1 MKKIIL
7 FLGLTF
13 IAFLLTKCKK
23 DFVSPD
29 EIQPVQQMTDLDVP
43 QDFDYKTAKDI
54 ELTFKSTKRKA
65 TNQIKYDVYL
75 YDENKLNKDIT
86 YVDEAGNTINATVQ
100 LTDALNNKI
109 ATIVTDKPDITLHVT
124 IPTYITSLYVVRNEM
139 GVFSSSVI
147 SVNGNKAAF
156 EQNTYK
162 TSATVNDIFYGTNG
176 GGDLFTIDES
186 TKELTVISSLPNN
199 DGSYTC
205 AIDPVARK
213 LYTIGNSYPYY
224 LYSYDI
230 DAASWKTIG
239 TVGYGGPR
247 LGFNQNDG
255 LLYFSTYSYVFVLDP
270 SNASILSVYYLS
282 GLQTTS
288 GGDLTFDSAGTMYI
302 STTSG
307 LYRCEFTDG
316 NTINAIWVSSES
328 LPNYPNSLTFDSN
341 DELWWATAI
350 GDEGYTFIMDKVTGG
365 WQSRSTYSTVIHDL
379 ATLPYDESAIPTTD
393 TDGDGIVDFYDEFP
407 DDPTKAS
414 SSYTPSIYGWGTY
427 AFEDLWPSQGDF
439 DFNDLV
445 VNYRYTNIA
454 NADGL
459 VVETKLNYVI
469 KNIGGSFR
477 NGFGIQ
483 LNIDESLIKQVTG
496 YRLTEALITVDSKG
510 LEINQSK
517 PVIIVFDNAWT
528 NDQNR
533 EIELTITYSEPID
546 AALIGDYNPFIFI
559 DGDRER
565 EVHLSNMPP
574 TDLANLSY
582 FGTFDDNSDF
592 TTQSFYKD
600 KNNLP
605 WAIDIIHDFVYP
617 TEKSEIILGYPY
629 FAKWAESGGL
639 SYTDWYK
646 EIDGYRNYDYLVQD

>member
-1 MKKIIL
+1 MKKITLLLSLVLITFL
-7 FLGLTF
+7 F
-13 IAFLLTKCKK
+13 TKCKK
-23 DFVSPD
+23 DFVNPV
-29 EIQPVQQMTDLDVP
+29 EEHLVQQMTDLEVP
-43 QDFDYKTAKDI
+43 QNFDYKTSKDI
-54 ELTFKSTKRKA
+54 VLTLKSFKRKA
-65 TNQIKYDVYL
+65 TNQIKYEVYL
-75 YDENKLNKDIT
+75 FDDSKLNREVSYI
-86 YVDEAGNTINATVQ
+86 DEEGNTVNASLQ

-109 ATIVTDKPDITLHVT
+109 ATVVTDNTDFTLHVT
-124 IPTYITSLYVVRNEM
+124 IPAYIKSLYVVRNEM
-139 GVFSSSVI
+139 GVFSSSVVP
-147 SVNGNKAAF
+147 VNGNKAAF
-156 EQNTYK
+156 EKSTYK
-162 TSATVNDIFYGTNG
+162 SSVAVNDIFYGTNG
-176 GGDLFTIDES
+176 NGDLFTIDES
-186 TKELTVISSLPNN
+186 TKELTVIGSLPNN

-213 LYTIGNSYPYY
+213 LYTIGNYYPYY

-230 DAASWKTIG
+230 DAGNWETVGA
-239 TVGYGGPR
+239 VGYGGPR
-247 LGFNQNDG
+247 LGYNQNDG
-255 LLYFSTYSYVFVLDP
+255 LLYFSTYYYVIVLDP
-270 SNASILSVYYLS
+270 TDASILSVYYLS

-288 GGDLTFDSAGTMYI
+288 GGDLTFDSEGTMYI

-328 LPNYPNSLTFDSN
+328 LPSYPNSLTFDSN

-350 GDEGYTFIMDKVTGG
+350 DGEGYTFIMDKVTGG
-365 WQSRSTYSTVIHDL
+365 WQERSIYSTVIHDL
-379 ATLPYDESAIPTTD
+379 ATLPYDQNAIPSTD
-393 TDGDGIVDFYDEFP
+393 SDGDGIIDFYDEYP
-407 DDPTKAS
+407 NDPNKATNT
-414 SSYTPSIYGWGTY
+414 YTPSIYGWGSY

-445 VNYRYTNIA
+445 LNYRYTNIA

-459 VVETKLNYVI
+459 VVETKLNFVI

-483 LNIDESLIKQVTG
+483 LNMDASLIQQVSG
-496 YRLTEALITVDSKG
+496 YRLTEGLISLDGKG
-510 LEINQSK
+510 LETNQSK
-517 PVIIVFDNAWT
+517 PVIIVFDNAWA
-528 NDQNR
+528 NDKNR

-546 AALIGDYNPFIFI
+546 PTLTGNYNPFIFI

-592 TTQSFYKD
+592 NSSSFYKD

-617 TEKSEIILGYPY
+617 KEKSEIILGYPY
-629 FAKWAESGGL
+629 FAPWAESGGVN
-639 SYTDWYK
+639 YTDWYK

>member
-7 FLGLTF
+7 FLSLIFLT
-13 IAFLLTKCKK
+13 FLLTKCKK
-23 DFVSPD
+23 DFVTPE

-43 QDFDYKTAKDI
+43 QDFDYKTAKEI

-75 YDENKLNKDIT
+75 YDENKLNKNVT
-86 YVDEAGNTINATVQ
+86 YVDEAGNTVSATLQ

-124 IPTYITSLYVVRNEM
+124 IPAYITSLYVVRNEM
-139 GVFSSSVI
+139 GIFSSSI
-147 SVNGNKAAF
+147 IPVNGNKAAF
-156 EQNTYK
+156 EQSSYK
-162 TSATVNDIFYGTNG
+162 TSVAINDIFYGTNG

-224 LYSYDI
+224 LYSFDI
-230 DAASWKTIG
+230 DAATWKTIG
-239 TVGYGGPR
+239 AVGYGGPR
-247 LGFNQNDG
+247 LGFNQNNG
-255 LLYFSTYSYVFVLDP
+255 LLYFSTYNYVIVLDP

-316 NTINAIWVSSES
+316 NTINAIWISSES

-350 GDEGYTFIMDKVTGG
+350 GDDAYTFIMDKVTGG
-365 WQSRSTYSTVIHDL
+365 WESRSTYNTIIHDL

-393 TDGDGIVDFYDEFP
+393 TDGDGIIDFYDEFP
-407 DDPTKAS
+407 DDATKAS

-483 LNIDESLIKQVTG
+483 LNIDKSLIKQVAG
-496 YRLTEALITVDSKG
+496 YRLSEGLITVDSKG

-517 PVIIVFDNAWT
+517 PVIIVFDNAWA

-559 DGDRER
+559 DGERER

-592 TTQSFYKD
+592 TKQFFYKD

-617 TEKSEIILGYPY
+617 TEKSEIILGYPH
-629 FAKWAESGGL
+629 FAQWAESGGV